1 MIFNVLKHITKTIFT
16 IGILFLATLR
26 NVSSM
31 NIESSKVLESIR
43 SAKLNAFNLKKVIQ
57 GKQLEATRIEYER
70 ALVSGSSGRPA
81 MLDRYNVSIKAR
93 EINGVATYEYIPKTI
108 TSEMVGLYIHGGA
121 FVLLSAASSYGV
133 PIQVASLCGIRVVS
147 IDYGL
152 APENKYSSMVA
163 QARLAAEG
171 ILSSGCAARNLI
183 FFGESAGGAICI
195 SAAYQLSKISSSIG
209 KVVLFSPWIDLS
221 CASISDDVDDP
232 VLRKEN
238 YLEVSA
244 QSIVGGEE
252 DLKLFPLS
260 LTYDDVFPDVLIQY
274 GTKEILAKQIRH
286 FGDLLKK
293 SMVNVSVESYSGLW
307 HVFHSYSDLP
317 ETQQAFKSVQKFVVG
332 I

>member
-1 MIFNVLKHITKTIFT
+1 MIFNILKHTTKTIFT

-57 GKQLEATRIEYER
+57 DKRLEATRIEYEQ
-70 ALVSGSSGRPA
+70 ALVSGRQA
-81 MLDRYNVSIKAR
+81 MSDKYNVSIKAR

-163 QARLAAEG
+163 QAQLAAEG
-171 ILSSGCAARNLI
+171 ILSSGCAAKNLI

-209 KVVLFSPWIDLS
+209 KVVLFSPWIDLF

-274 GTKEILAKQIRH
+274 GAKEILAKQIRN

-293 SMVNVSVESYSGLW
+293 SMVNVSVESYPGLW
-307 HVFHSYSDLP
+307 HVFHSYPDLP